1 MRWVCKN
8 VNPRFEEK
16 KDIKLFFIQ
25 ARISSSATM
34 KEIKKAGYVPI
45 HHIMDLSGK
54 KCIHFPSPEPH
65 ERPKA
70 NLSNV
75 AFETLLVSKRE
86 FGYLVL

>member
-1 MRWVCKN
+1 
-8 VNPRFEEK
+8 
-16 KDIKLFFIQ
+16 
-25 ARISSSATM
+25 M

-54 KCIHFPSPEPH
+54 KCNNFPRPEPH
-65 ERPKA
+65 ETPKA
-70 NLSNV
+70 NFSNV

>member
-1 MRWVCKN
+1 
-8 VNPRFEEK
+8 
-16 KDIKLFFIQ
+16 
-25 ARISSSATM
+25 M

-54 KCIHFPSPEPH
+54 KCNNFPSPEPH

-86 FGYLVL
+86 FGYLVLYHKCISNNFVLYHATT